1 MSGAAAAGAYS
12 NAGKRKPLDSRI
24 PSLISNSLL
33 TGHRSFFLMVGDRAK
48 SHAQIVNL
56 HFLLSQSVAGL
67 ANPTDAQKKNPRP
80 NVLWCYKKDLG
91 FTSNRKKREGKVK
104 KEVKRGER
112 DVGEMDPFE
121 LFVSV
126 TDVRYT
132 YYKDTHKILGQTFNM
147 LILQDFE
154 AITPNLLA
162 RTIETVEGGGIVVCL
177 LQGMKSLRDLY
188 GMTMDVHSRYRSSVA
203 ADIAPVARFNERF
216 LLSLGSNPSCLV
228 VDDELNVL
236 PISAGKDIVPIDPD
250 LGVGVAKSSGKGKR
264 RELEGEAELRALKE
278 SLKDTKGIGEVVAE
292 ARTLDQAKAILT
304 FTDAITSKSLS
315 QTVSL
320 TAARGRGKSAALGL
334 SIALAVLHS
343 YSNIF
348 VTSPSP
354 ENLKTLF
361 EFIFKGF
368 DKLGWEEHLDY
379 DIVQSTN
386 PEWKGAVVRV
396 NIFRQHRQTIQYI
409 QPQDYHVLGQAELVV
424 IDEAAAIPLPLVRSL
439 LGPYLVFMASTINGY
454 EGTGRSLSLKLLQQL
469 REMSRPSSAL
479 GINNNGNNDE
489 GQAKSS
495 TSGSSSTLNV
505 VRSLKEIKLT
515 TPIRYAPGDSIEKWL
530 NSLLC
535 LDATIAVPSKKTLQG
550 CPHPS
555 NCELFYVNRDT
566 LFSYHPA
573 SEVFL
578 QRMMSL
584 YVASHYKNS
593 PNDLQLMSDAPGHH
607 LFVLLPPLKEGDN
620 TLPDPLVVVQVALE
634 GNISKQ
640 SVLDNL
646 SRGKMAGGDLI
657 PWTIS
662 QQYQDDDF
670 ASLSGA
676 RIVRVAVHPDYAKMG
691 YGSRAITA
699 LNEFYSG
706 ELLNLNEVAAEMEV
720 ETFEDVAKTEKN
732 ASLSTD
738 KISIRDASKMPPL
751 LQRLSER
758 APENLDY
765 LGVSYGV
772 TPLLFKFW
780 KRAGFVPLYMRQT
793 TNDLTGEHS
802 CVMIRGLNKNMEET
816 GRWLGDF
823 AVDFRKR
830 FISLLSFKF
839 REFGSIAALT
849 MLEAANSGDSTGK
862 TRALVSEDIR
872 DLFSPFD
879 LKRLDSYA
887 NNMLDYH
894 VILDLL
900 PTLAALYFSK
910 RFPVDVKLSGVQS
923 SILLALGLQRKSVE
937 DIESELQLPVAQ
949 TLALFVKTIRKL
961 TKSIQEILKLDAG
974 RSLPTEAQVSAS
986 NLLTAVGTTSNA
998 RASGTATKETNRDVI
1013 VKELED
1019 EGNEVLKQ
1027 LRDEQRQVLDSL
1039 DLKQYAVGGSKDEW
1053 AAAEAQVASK
1063 MNGGKAGAASVV
1075 SVKNPSS
1082 TKGSKRKAGGE
1093 EDAAAA
1099 KGGKKDK
1106 KGGGSKRRKN

>member
-1 MSGAAAAGAYS
+1 MSGANSVGVA
-12 NAGKRKPLDSRI
+12 KRKPLDSRI
-24 PSLISNSLL
+24 PALISNSLL
-33 TGHRSFFLMVGDRAK
+33 TGHRSFFLVVGDRAK
-48 SHAQIVNL
+48 AHAQIVNL
-56 HFLLSQSVAGL
+56 HFLLSQSIAGL

-91 FTSNRKKREGKVK
+91 FTSNRKKRESKVK

-188 GMTMDVHSRYRSSVA
+188 GMTMDVHSRYRTSTS
-203 ADIAPVARFNERF
+203 DIAPVARFNERF

-236 PISAGKDIVPIDPD
+236 PISAGKDIEPIDPD
-250 LGVGVAKSSGKGKR
+250 LGVGVARSSGKGKR
-264 RELEGEAELRALKE
+264 REQEGEAELRALKE
-278 SLKDTKGIGEVVAE
+278 SLADTKGVGDVVAE

-479 GINNNGNNDE
+479 SAPSAIGGED
-489 GQAKSS
+489 GQKGSA
-495 TSGSSSTLNV
+495 SGSSSTLTA
-505 VRSLKEIKLT
+505 VRSLKEIKLS
-515 TPIRYAPGDSIEKWL
+515 TPIRYAPGDQIEMWL

-555 NCELFYVNRDT
+555 TCELYYVNRDT

-620 TLPDPLVVVQVALE
+620 TLPDPLVVLQVALE

-691 YGSRAITA
+691 YGSRSIQA
-699 LNEFYSG
+699 LNSFYSG
-706 ELLNLNEVAAEMEV
+706 ELLNLDEVAAEMEV
-720 ETFEDVAKTEKN
+720 ETFEDVAKTDKN
-732 ASLSTD
+732 ASLATD
-738 KISIRDASKMPPL
+738 SITIRDAAKMPPL

-758 APENLDY
+758 SPENLDY

-802 CVMIRGLNKNMEET
+802 CVMLRGLNKNQEET
-816 GRWLGDF
+816 SRWLSDF
-823 AVDFRKR
+823 SVDFRKR
-830 FISLLSFKF
+830 FIALLSYKF
-839 REFGSIAALT
+839 REFGSITSLSI
-849 MLEAANSGDSTGK
+849 LEAANSGDVSEQQRT
-862 TRALVSEDIR
+862 LVSTDVR

-894 VILDLL
+894 VVLDLL
-900 PTLAALYFSK
+900 PTLAALYFTR
-910 RFPVDVKLSGVQS
+910 RFPADIKLSGVQS

-937 DIESELQLPVAQ
+937 DIETELQLPVAQ

-961 TKSIQEILKLDAG
+961 TKSLQEVLKADVA
-974 RSLPTEAQVSAS
+974 RTLPSEAEVAAS
-986 NLLTAVGTTSNA
+986 RLLPAPVGGG
-998 RASGTATKETNRDVI
+998 ASGVATAESSEQALA
-1013 VKELED
+1013 KELEA
-1019 EGNEVLKQ
+1019 EGNEVIKQ
-1027 LRDEQRQVLDSL
+1027 LREQQREVIDSL

-1053 AAAEAQVASK
+1053 AAAEAKVAAK
-1063 MNGGKAGAASVV
+1063 VGGAKAGLSSVV
-1075 SVKNPSS
+1075 SIKNPNS
-1082 TKGSKRKAGGE
+1082 TKGQKRKAATEEEKQNGGGG
-1093 EDAAAA
+1093 A
-1099 KGGKKDK
+1099 GKKDK
-1106 KGGGSKRRKN
+1106 KDKRRKKQ

>member
-91 FTSNRKKREGKVK
+91 FTSNRKKRESKVK

-203 ADIAPVARFNERF
+203 ADVAPVARFNERF

-264 RELEGEAELRALKE
+264 RELEGEAELRALKD

-292 ARTLDQAKAILT
+292 ARTLDQAKSILT

-479 GINNNGNNDE
+479 GVNNGTSNEDGTTKTSN
-489 GQAKSS
+489 
-495 TSGSSSTLNV
+495 SGSSSTLSV
-505 VRSLKEIKLT
+505 VRSLKEIKLS
-515 TPIRYAPGDSIEKWL
+515 TPIRYAPGDQIEKWL

-706 ELLNLNEVAAEMEV
+706 ELLNLSEVAAEMEV

-738 KISIRDASKMPPL
+738 KIGIRDASKMPPL

-758 APENLDY
+758 TPENLDY

-862 TRALVSEDIR
+862 VRPLVSTDVR
-872 DLFSPFD
+872 DTFSPFD

-894 VILDLL
+894 VVLDLL

-961 TKSIQEILKLDAG
+961 TKSLQQILKDDVG
-974 RSLPTEAQVSAS
+974 RSLPTESEVSAS
-986 NLLTAVGTTSNA
+986 RLLGSAAVSNA
-998 RASGTATKETNRDVI
+998 GASGVATKETNREAI
-1013 VKELED
+1013 AKELEE

-1027 LRDEQRQVLDSL
+1027 LREEQREVLDSL

-1053 AAAEAQVASK
+1053 AAAEAQVAAK
-1063 MNGGKAGAASVV
+1063 LNGGKTGVASVV
-1075 SVKNPSS
+1075 SVKNPNS

-1093 EDAAAA
+1093 EEANT
-1099 KGGKKDK
+1099 KQQGKKEKKDK
-1106 KGGGSKRRKN
+1106 KRRKN

>member
-1 MSGAAAAGAYS
+1 M
-12 NAGKRKPLDSRI
+12 
-24 PSLISNSLL
+24 
-33 TGHRSFFLMVGDRAK
+33 
-48 SHAQIVNL
+48 
-56 HFLLSQSVAGL
+56 
-67 ANPTDAQKKNPRP
+67 
-80 NVLWCYKKDLG
+80 
-91 FTSNRKKREGKVK
+91 
-104 KEVKRGER
+104 
-112 DVGEMDPFE
+112 
-121 LFVSV
+121 
-126 TDVRYT
+126 
-132 YYKDTHKILGQTFNM
+132 
-147 LILQDFE
+147 
-154 AITPNLLA
+154 
-162 RTIETVEGGGIVVCL
+162 
-177 LQGMKSLRDLY
+177 
-188 GMTMDVHSRYRSSVA
+188 HSRYRSSVA
-203 ADIAPVARFNERF
+203 ADVAPVARFNERF

-264 RELEGEAELRALKE
+264 RELEGEAELVALKE
-278 SLKDTKGIGEVVAE
+278 SLSDTKGIGQVVAE

-479 GINNNGNNDE
+479 GVNNS
-489 GQAKSS
+489 SS
-495 TSGSSSTLNV
+495 TGEGGGDKKTSASSSTLNV
-505 VRSLKEIKLT
+505 VRSLKEIKLS
-515 TPIRYAPGDSIEKWL
+515 TPIRYAPGDAIEKWL

-607 LFVLLPPLKEGDN
+607 LFVLLPPLNEGDN

-676 RIVRVAVHPDYAKMG
+676 RIVRVAVHPDYAKVKKFIPLSSKERHLTVNFPFRWDTVVER
-691 YGSRAITA
+691 SR
-699 LNEFYSG
+699 
-706 ELLNLNEVAAEMEV
+706 
-720 ETFEDVAKTEKN
+720 
-732 ASLSTD
+732 
-738 KISIRDASKMPPL
+738 
-751 LQRLSER
+751 
-758 APENLDY
+758 
-765 LGVSYGV
+765 
-772 TPLLFKFW
+772 
-780 KRAGFVPLYMRQT
+780 
-793 TNDLTGEHS
+793 H
-802 CVMIRGLNKNMEET
+802 
-816 GRWLGDF
+816 
-823 AVDFRKR
+823 
-830 FISLLSFKF
+830 
-839 REFGSIAALT
+839 
-849 MLEAANSGDSTGK
+849 
-862 TRALVSEDIR
+862 
-872 DLFSPFD
+872 
-879 LKRLDSYA
+879 
-887 NNMLDYH
+887 
-894 VILDLL
+894 
-900 PTLAALYFSK
+900 
-910 RFPVDVKLSGVQS
+910 
-923 SILLALGLQRKSVE
+923 
-937 DIESELQLPVAQ
+937 
-949 TLALFVKTIRKL
+949 
-961 TKSIQEILKLDAG
+961 
-974 RSLPTEAQVSAS
+974 
-986 NLLTAVGTTSNA
+986 
-998 RASGTATKETNRDVI
+998 
-1013 VKELED
+1013 
-1019 EGNEVLKQ
+1019 
-1027 LRDEQRQVLDSL
+1027 
-1039 DLKQYAVGGSKDEW
+1039 
-1053 AAAEAQVASK
+1053 
-1063 MNGGKAGAASVV
+1063 
-1075 SVKNPSS
+1075 
-1082 TKGSKRKAGGE
+1082 
-1093 EDAAAA
+1093 
-1099 KGGKKDK
+1099 
-1106 KGGGSKRRKN
+1106 

>member
-1 MSGAAAAGAYS
+1 MSGANSVGVA
-12 NAGKRKPLDSRI
+12 KRKPLDSRI
-24 PSLISNSLL
+24 PALISNSLL
-33 TGHRSFFLMVGDRAK
+33 TGHRSFFLLVGDRAK
-48 SHAQIVNL
+48 AHAQIVNL
-56 HFLLSQSVAGL
+56 HFLLSQSIAGL

-91 FTSNRKKREGKVK
+91 FTSNRKKRESKVK

-188 GMTMDVHSRYRSSVA
+188 GMTMDVHSRYRTSTS
-203 ADIAPVARFNERF
+203 DIAPVARFNERF

-236 PISAGKDIVPIDPD
+236 PISAGKDIEPIDPD
-250 LGVGVAKSSGKGKR
+250 LGVGVARSSGKGKR
-264 RELEGEAELRALKE
+264 REQEGEAELRALKE
-278 SLKDTKGIGEVVAE
+278 SLADTKGVGDVVAE

-479 GINNNGNNDE
+479 SAPSALGGED
-489 GQAKSS
+489 GQKGSA
-495 TSGSSSTLNV
+495 SGSSSTLTA
-505 VRSLKEIKLT
+505 VRSLKEIKLS
-515 TPIRYAPGDSIEKWL
+515 TPIRYAPGDQIEKWL

-555 NCELFYVNRDT
+555 TCELYYVNRDT

-620 TLPDPLVVVQVALE
+620 TLPDPLVVLQVALE

-691 YGSRAITA
+691 YGSRSIQA
-699 LNEFYSG
+699 LNSFYSG
-706 ELLNLNEVAAEMEV
+706 ELLNLDEVAAEMEV
-720 ETFEDVAKTEKN
+720 ETFEDVAKTDKN
-732 ASLSTD
+732 ASLATD
-738 KISIRDASKMPPL
+738 SITIRDAAKMPPL

-758 APENLDY
+758 SPEKLDY

-802 CVMIRGLNKNMEET
+802 CVMLRGLNKNQAET
-816 GRWLGDF
+816 SRWLSDF
-823 AVDFRKR
+823 SVDFRKR
-830 FISLLSFKF
+830 FIALLSYKF
-839 REFGSIAALT
+839 REFGSIPALSI
-849 MLEAANSGDSTGK
+849 LEAANSGDVSEQQRT
-862 TRALVSEDIR
+862 LVSTDVR

-894 VILDLL
+894 VVLDLL
-900 PTLAALYFSK
+900 PTLAALYFTR
-910 RFPVDVKLSGVQS
+910 RFPADIKLSGVQS
-923 SILLALGLQRKSVE
+923 SILLALGPQRKSVE
-937 DIESELQLPVAQ
+937 DIETELQLPVAQ

-961 TKSIQEILKLDAG
+961 TKSLQEVLKADVA
-974 RSLPTEAQVSAS
+974 RTLPSEAEVAAS
-986 NLLTAVGTTSNA
+986 RLLPAPAVG
-998 RASGTATKETNRDVI
+998 ASGVATAESSEQALA
-1013 VKELED
+1013 KELEA

-1027 LRDEQRQVLDSL
+1027 LREQQREVIDSL
-1039 DLKQYAVGGSKDEW
+1039 DLKQYAIGGSKDEW
-1053 AAAEAQVASK
+1053 AAAEAQVAAK
-1063 MNGGKAGAASVV
+1063 VGGAKAGLSSVV
-1075 SVKNPSS
+1075 SVKNPNS
-1082 TKGSKRKAGGE
+1082 TKGQKRKAAAE
-1093 EDAAAA
+1093 EDKQNGAA
-1099 KGGKKDK
+1099 GKKDK
-1106 KGGGSKRRKN
+1106 KDKKRKKH